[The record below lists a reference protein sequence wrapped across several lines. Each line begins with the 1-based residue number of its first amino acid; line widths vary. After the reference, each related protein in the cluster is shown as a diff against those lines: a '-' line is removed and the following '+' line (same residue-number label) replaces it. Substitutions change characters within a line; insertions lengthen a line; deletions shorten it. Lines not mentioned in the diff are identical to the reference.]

1 MELSRVMGSLVLHL
15 SAVFC
20 LVARSASGSPITGL
34 EQSPLEEDMPFFD
47 DIFTEQDGIDF
58 NTLLQSMKDE
68 FLKTLNL
75 SDIPLQDTGKV
86 DPPEY
91 MLELYNKFATDRT
104 SMPSANI
111 IRSFKNEGLF
121 SQPVSFEGL
130 RKYPLLFNVSI
141 PHHEEIVMAEL
152 RLYTLVQRDR
162 MMYDGVDRKITIF
175 EVLEDGEGGEEERS
189 MLVLVSTEIYGINSE
204 WETFDVTDATRRWQ
218 KSGASTHQL
227 EIHIESTQ
235 NQAEDTGR
243 GQLEIDI
250 SAQNKHDP
258 LLVVFSDDQ
267 SNDKKQKEELDEM
280 IAHEQDLDLD
290 ADDFSSKP
298 DEAALLQMRSNMID
312 DSTARIRRNAKGNYC
327 KKTPLYIDFKEIGW
341 DSWIIAPPGY
351 EAYECRGVCN
361 YPLAEH
367 LTPTKHAIIQAL
379 VHLKNSQKASKA
391 CCVPTKLDPISILYL
406 DKGVVTYKFKY
417 EGMAVSEC
425 GCR

>member
-1 MELSRVMGSLVLHL
+1 MGSLALQLCAL
-15 SAVFC
+15 SC
-20 LVARSASGSPITGL
+20 LVAHSVSGSPIMSL
-34 EQSPLEEDMPFFD
+34 EPLEEDMPLFD
-47 DIFTEQDGIDF
+47 DVFSEQDGVDF
-58 NTLLQSMKDE
+58 NTLLQSMKKE

-75 SDIPLQDTGKV
+75 SDIPMQDAAKV

-111 IRSFKNEGLF
+111 IRSFKNEDLF
-121 SQPVSFEGL
+121 SQPASFNGL

-141 PHHEEIVMAEL
+141 PHHEEVIMAEL

-162 MMYDGVDRKITIF
+162 MIYEGVDRRITIF
-175 EVLEDGEGGEEERS
+175 EVLESKGDREGERS
-189 MLVLVSTEIYGINSE
+189 MLVLVSGEIYGTNSE
-204 WETFDVTDATRRWQ
+204 WETFDVTDAIRHWQ
-218 KSGASTHQL
+218 KSGSSTHQL
-227 EIHIESTQ
+227 EVHIESKHEM
-235 NQAEDTGR
+235 EDVGR
-243 GQLEIDI
+243 GQLEIDT
-250 SAQNKHDP
+250 SARNKHVP

-267 SNDKKQKEELDEM
+267 SSEKEREEELNEM
-280 IAHEQDLDLD
+280 IAHEQLPEMDNLGLEGY
-290 ADDFSSKP
+290 SSGP
-298 DEAALLQMRSNMID
+298 GEEALLQMRSNIIY

-327 KKTPLYIDFKEIGW
+327 KRTPLYIDFKEIGW

-391 CCVPTKLDPISILYL
+391 CCVPTKLEPISILYL

>member
-1 MELSRVMGSLVLHL
+1 MGTPAPQLCAL
-15 SAVFC
+15 FC
-20 LVARSASGSPITGL
+20 LVAHSVSGSPIMSL
-34 EQSPLEEDMPFFD
+34 EQSSLEEDMPLFD
-47 DIFTEQDGIDF
+47 DVFSEQDGVDF
-58 NTLLQSMKDE
+58 NTLLQSMKNE

-75 SDIPLQDTGKV
+75 SDIPTQDPAKV
-86 DPPEY
+86 DAPEY
-91 MLELYNKFATDRT
+91 MLELYNRFATDRT

-111 IRSFKNEGLF
+111 IRSFKNEDLF
-121 SQPVSFEGL
+121 SQPASFNGL

-141 PHHEEIVMAEL
+141 PHHEEVIMAEL
-152 RLYTLVQRDR
+152 RLFTLVQRDR
-162 MMYDGVDRKITIF
+162 MIYEGVDRKITIF
-175 EVLEDGEGGEEERS
+175 EVLESKGDNEGERS
-189 MLVLVSTEIYGINSE
+189 MLVLVSGEIYGTDSE
-204 WETFDVTDATRRWQ
+204 WETFDVTDAIRHWQ
-218 KSGASTHQL
+218 KSGSTTHQL
-227 EIHIESTQ
+227 EVHIESRHDET
-235 NQAEDTGR
+235 EDAGK
-243 GQLEIDI
+243 GQLEIDT
-250 SAQNKHDP
+250 SAQNKHVP

-267 SNDKKQKEELDEM
+267 SSEKERKEELSEM
-280 IAHEQDLDLD
+280 IAHEQLLELDGLGLRGYP
-290 ADDFSSKP
+290 SGP
-298 DEAALLQMRSNMID
+298 GEEALLQMRSNIIY

-327 KKTPLYIDFKEIGW
+327 KRTPLYIDFKEIGW

-391 CCVPTKLDPISILYL
+391 CCVPTKLEPISILYL

>member
-1 MELSRVMGSLVLHL
+1 MGSLVLRL

-20 LVARSASGSPITGL
+20 LVVHSVSGRPIMGL

-47 DIFTEQDGIDF
+47 DVFTEQDGVDF

-75 SDIPLQDTGKV
+75 SDIPLQNSAKV

-91 MLELYNKFATDRT
+91 MLELYNKFSMDRT

-111 IRSFKNEGLF
+111 IRSFKNEDLF
-121 SQPVSFEGL
+121 SHPASFNGL

-141 PHHEEIVMAEL
+141 PHHEEVIMAEL

-162 MMYDGVDRKITIF
+162 MMYDGVDRKITIS
-175 EVLEDGEGGEEERS
+175 EVLESKEADKGGRNT
-189 MLVLVSTEIYGINSE
+189 LVLASTEIYGINSE
-204 WETFDVTDATRRWQ
+204 WEAFDVTDAIRRWQ
-218 KSGASTHQL
+218 KSGSSTHRL
-227 EIHIESTQ
+227 EVHIESRQ
-235 NQAEDTGR
+235 DQVEDAGR
-243 GQLEIDI
+243 GQLEIDT

-267 SNDKKQKEELDEM
+267 SSEKERKEELNEM
-280 IAHEQDLDLD
+280 IVHEQDLDLGMGG
-290 ADDFSSKP
+290 FSSGP
-298 DEAALLQMRSNMID
+298 GEEALLQMRSNMIY

-327 KKTPLYIDFKEIGW
+327 KRTPLYIDFKEIGW

-379 VHLKNSQKASKA
+379 LHLKNSQKASKA
-391 CCVPTKLDPISILYL
+391 CCVPTKLEPISILYL